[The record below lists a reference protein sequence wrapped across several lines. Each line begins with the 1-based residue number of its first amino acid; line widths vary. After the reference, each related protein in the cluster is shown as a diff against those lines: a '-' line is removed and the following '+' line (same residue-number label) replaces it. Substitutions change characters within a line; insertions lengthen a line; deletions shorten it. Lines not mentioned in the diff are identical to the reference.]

1 MGMDGTGLSVA
12 DAIALRDDRRN
23 YNDGFFGDGNGS
35 WILFLFFIMA
45 LGGGYGWSGN
55 GWGGNG
61 AGNQINNDFL
71 YTNLRADM
79 NHEFNQIENGIRNVQ
94 NGLCDG
100 FYAQNTT
107 MLQGFNGVD
116 KSLCCGFNDVN
127 TNILQARFDAQQC
140 CCETNRNIDAL
151 RYENAKNTCD
161 IINSGER
168 NTQRI
173 IDHLTQSEIQTLRD
187 NLQTANFQLSQQAQS
202 ANLIDQLRPCP
213 IPAYLACSPYE
224 SFYPFGN
231 RAYGYNGC
239 GCNSCC

>member
-12 DAIALRDDRRN
+12 DAIALRDDR
-23 YNDGFFGDGNGS
+23 NDGFFGDGNGS

-45 LGGGYGWSGN
+45 LSGN
-55 GWGGNG
+55 GFGFGGG

-79 NHEFNQIENGIRNVQ
+79 NHGFNQVENDLRGISNGI
-94 NGLCDG
+94 CDG

-107 MLQGFNGVD
+107 MLQGFNGVERD
-116 KSLCCGFNDVN
+116 LCNGFNNVN
-127 TNILQARFDAQQC
+127 NNINQARFDAQQC
-140 CCETNRNIDAL
+140 CCETNRNIDAV

-161 IINSGER
+161 IINAGNA

-173 IDHLTQSEIQTLRD
+173 IDHLTQNEIQTLRD

-202 ANLIDQLRPCP
+202 ANLIEQLRPCP
-213 IPAYLACSPYE
+213 IPAYLACSPYQ
-224 SFYPFGN
+224 SYYPFGN
-231 RAYGYNGC
+231 FGCNGNGC
-239 GCNSCC
+239 C